1 MLSLNSRRVVLLIL
15 LLFFLPWR
23 NALPGAAQQ
32 PSTRYG
38 VIDDARLAQSQKEP
52 QNWPIYNG
60 GWYEHRDSFLDQI
73 NADNVS
79 RLKPAWFVEFDT
91 TRGQKSTP
99 LVVDGVMY
107 VSTAWS
113 KVYALDARTGKEIWR
128 YDPKVPRCCRQ
139 QCHSGSKAFRI
150 HRSTGRLATHRQRW
164 GVGKSWHD
172 RLVQIS
178 EPPAGRQDSSVRCRA
193 SQDTATVRNP
203 RY

>member
-99 LVVDGVMY
+99 LVVDGVIRFNCMEQG
-107 VSTAWS
+107 VC
-113 KVYALDARTGKEIWR
+113 ARRKDGQRDMAIRSEGAQVL
-128 YDPKVPRCCRQ
+128 PAAM
-139 QCHSGSKAFRI
+139 SFRI
-150 HRSTGRLATHRQRW
+150 
-164 GVGKSWHD
+164 
-172 RLVQIS
+172 
-178 EPPAGRQDSSVRCRA
+178 
-193 SQDTATVRNP
+193 
-203 RY
+203 